1 MENKQQEFLIYSLDD
16 LQVFAVNLAMELQ
29 GGEVIALQG
38 ELGAGKTTLTKYLAA
53 ALGVS
58 QEVTSPTFAIERQYA
73 TNQSFKLHHFDW
85 YRLEAPKD
93 IKNLGVEEIFG
104 NPKAVCI
111 VEWPQRG
118 SKLLPSD
125 TMWIYI
131 DYVDTQTRKITLHRR
146 S

>member
-1 MENKQQEFLIYSLDD
+1 M
-16 LQVFAVNLAMELQ
+16 FADKLAIELQ

-38 ELGAGKTTLTKYLAA
+38 ELGAGKTTLVKFLAA
-53 ALGVS
+53 ALGVN
-58 QEVTSPTFAIERQYA
+58 QEVSSPTFALERQYA

-85 YRLEAPKD
+85 YRLETAKAVKD
-93 IKNLGVEEIFG
+93 LGVQELFSQP
-104 NPKAVCI
+104 NAVCV

-131 DYVDTQTRKITLHRR
+131 DYVDTQTRKITFHRR